1 MNCQSCEAR
10 EGEHGTLAAC
20 IKNTWHGLG
29 GRCEVMDALQS
40 ESTIKVYRR
49 ELQRR
54 DAK

>member
-49 ELQRR
+49 EL
-54 DAK
+54 